1 MLSPRRCTPGLQ
13 RFKISLGT
21 CEHGPGFQS
30 TTWWGMAY
38 SDWTMG
44 SSWWKKMPRYLP
56 QDKSKVFSGIC
67 KEEDDKKEHNENYYW
82 NWFSFFGNDLLNN
95 LCTSPRLPS
104 QPCCRIKRHLKE
116 CCGSFA
122 ASGQDVAHFVIFL
135 SEKKKIFLATTVK
148 RKERKFI
155 LYLKHQDDRGWEHL
169 LFLLADG
176 DSYLRIFDLQWESC
190 SLQMVTWT
198 LHPVLT
204 VAWVSWQID
213 KNLVGPRSEYRMV
226 GKIHLSQVFPQ
237 PTEKSWTQILCNKS
251 INPENMEL

>member
-38 SDWTMG
+38 SDWTTG

-67 KEEDDKKEHNENYYW
+67 KEEEDKKEHNENYYW

-135 SEKKKIFLATTVK
+135 SEKKKSFWRLQLKEKRESSYFTWSIRMIEAGSTCYFSLLMETATW
-148 RKERKFI
+148 
-155 LYLKHQDDRGWEHL
+155 G
-169 LFLLADG
+169 
-176 DSYLRIFDLQWESC
+176 
-190 SLQMVTWT
+190 SLTCNEN
-198 LHPVLT
+198 P
-204 VAWVSWQID
+204 A
-213 KNLVGPRSEYRMV
+213 
-226 GKIHLSQVFPQ
+226 
-237 PTEKSWTQILCNKS
+237 LCRW
-251 INPENMEL
+251 

>member
-1 MLSPRRCTPGLQ
+1 MAPYISPSDSSLAFPSPVILPRVMLSWAVAGKKKVLEMLSPRRCTPGLQ

-135 SEKKKIFLATTVK
+135 SEKKKN
-148 RKERKFI
+148 
-155 LYLKHQDDRGWEHL
+155 
-169 LFLLADG
+169 LFG
-176 DSYLRIFDLQWESC
+176 DYS
-190 SLQMVTWT
+190 
-198 LHPVLT
+198 
-204 VAWVSWQID
+204 
-213 KNLVGPRSEYRMV
+213 
-226 GKIHLSQVFPQ
+226 
-237 PTEKSWTQILCNKS
+237 
-251 INPENMEL
+251 